1 MVMGDLKY
9 TNSEGVLVD
18 CTLAVSGDCVP
29 LDVVEM
35 NTIATSAKFVLVV
48 EKDAV
53 IQRLLKDSSKNG
65 HLPSMV
71 MITVKGVPWPGQ
83 TAELLA
89 VPTRVWLGQ

>member
-1 MVMGDLKY
+1 MGDLKY

-48 EKDAV
+48 EKDGDDYSEGGAMAWA
-53 IQRLLKDSSKNG
+53 DS
-65 HLPSMV
+65 
-71 MITVKGVPWPGQ
+71 
-83 TAELLA
+83 
-89 VPTRVWLGQ
+89 